1 MDKNSKDSSSWALYN
16 FCNTQMSKIIDK
28 PYKFSIIEQ
37 AEFIWGYLYFA
48 GLDIM
53 FGSSVLQI

>member
-1 MDKNSKDSSSWALYN
+1 
-16 FCNTQMSKIIDK
+16 MSKIIDK

-48 GLDIM
+48 GLDII